1 MAARNTGWLS
11 ESHGS
16 KAINRYK
23 QHQSSVL
30 VKEEEGEEEEES
42 NATMA
47 VRVFSK
53 NCYMVFKITSNYS
66 SDLTSY

>member
-1 MAARNTGWLS
+1 MAAWNTGWLS

-16 KAINRYK
+16 KAINRFK

-30 VKEEEGEEEEES
+30 VEEEVEEEES

-47 VRVFSK
+47 VRVFS
-53 NCYMVFKITSNYS
+53 
-66 SDLTSY
+66 